1 MKIAFACDHGGFPLR
16 DEILKYL
23 AKSGHDVLDFWA
35 YKSIILDDFPDY
47 AEQVSRALLEKK
59 TERGVLICWTGIG
72 MSIAANRH
80 TGIRAVLAYNPEIAK
95 ISRSHN
101 DANIICFWA
110 RTMQSE
116 TVISS
121 LESFLT
127 ENFIGGKYQRRNEKL
142 DCSC

>member
-23 AKSGHDVLDFWA
+23 AKSGHEVLDFWA
-35 YKSIILDDFPDY
+35 YESIILDDFPDY
-47 AEQVSRALLEKK
+47 AEQVSRALIEKK
-59 TERGVLICWTGIG
+59 AERGVLICWTGIG

-101 DANIICFWA
+101 NANIICFWA

-121 LESFLT
+121 LDSFLT
-127 ENFIGGKYQRRNEKL
+127 ENFIGGKYQQRNEKL
-142 DCSC
+142 DCSW